1 LIVSSFLIGL
11 LAGGTGGQAQE
22 TWPFNFTAVAW
33 VWHPDGPEVAEVFG
47 RQTWTLPGPARAGY
61 VLVTADDAYRLFVN
75 GQEVGGDDN
84 WEIPELYEITPYLV
98 AGPNVL
104 AFHARNQEGPAGIM
118 IRARLLA
125 EDGTLLELSTDRTW
139 KVQREPAAG
148 WNQVEFNDAEW
159 PAAKELG
166 VYPCEPWGRLTK
178 MSVDELA
185 AWLREHRLEMVDDS
199 AAHPPYSHFRGE
211 YLRPEYADLYRQFL
225 TVSHYTG
232 LLQDDQGPRR
242 MVFAAYS
249 QPGPTPADPPERRI
263 TRFDFDLL
271 EKDLAAMKDAGVHV
285 YVRTLNWSELLNAD
299 GTWQATTDQPRG
311 TNLPQFRYN
320 YEIYDY
326 FLDRVQAHGLHA
338 AVEVSCADGLHPEVI
353 PARWW
358 GRVLLYD
365 ELWNAVLA
373 AYTKILRYF
382 SQREVIV
389 EWVVGSPS
397 VRLDHSLDD
406 QRMKARF
413 QAFLQDRYGT
423 LENLKAA
430 WRHGYD
436 YAVEDPARW
445 QLVPLPAGGQAYYPT
460 YPWRAGVFD
469 RYESW
474 ADVELPHWEYLRATE
489 PPYQPIREG
498 LGTAQENI
506 PHDPVWIDFLAL
518 KEALVLDRMNA
529 WAEAIRGVDP
539 HHLLHYTNP
548 PEFSPPWQGPPVFDR
563 ARLKFD
569 LIGAGQGDPADHP
582 SFPPCEGGIEGGLP
596 CWAAVR
602 EMLHNTASYGG
613 YLRANE
619 AFPQGFAG
627 GHGLGNIPH
636 GNVKHTSTQ
645 WLADLVGGGA
655 ALALS
660 GEWSQLS
667 GRATAN
673 PPNYDRALLGQFGQF
688 TQALERAP
696 FSQPRAQVLI
706 VRPKATALS
715 LSAGPDFANTAALG
729 EILAR
734 LNVPFEIVTDADLT
748 LGQEEPFKVDL
759 DHYNFV
765 FIPTLQQMPSAE
777 LWPLFR
783 EWLEREKYRGRR
795 GLCLGRI
802 EWQDAHFNPLDPAT
816 YGEAFRSLTG
826 VAGYESYVDARGPQ
840 TFSYALGLADV
851 EAGTEVELPFHKSY
865 GRLGRFPAELGEGV
879 EPVWSIP
886 TAGTPAVY
894 LYPHGIPVLVRR
906 QINLNYVYTAG
917 FNLGLADHPVW
928 GGGVTGEAAEPLV
941 QLYRAMLDTAL
952 LDRPVAPPNVSFYV
966 APGNAALLFKERSGQ
981 RCETLLE
988 TAQLGDAV
996 FADAVNVKRGDGLTR
1011 IERRLGPYEMAYL
1024 PCVAHAT
1031 VEEGGEVCL
1040 RVGKVT
1046 GTERRPSA
1054 GAERRLQGRNGV
1066 RPLLRFGLQGRGTVE
1081 LTLTLEPDTAYQAL
1095 IGPERQ
1101 AFRTDAEGHYT
1112 LSLTAPER
1120 SLSVVIVEKEGPG
1133 VSLF

>member
-1 LIVSSFLIGL
+1 MTTRRRRQPRLIVSSLLIVL
-11 LAGGTGGQAQE
+11 LASGTGRQAQE

-33 VWHPDGPEVAEVFG
+33 IWHPDGPEATEVFG

-104 AFHARNQEGPAGIM
+104 AFQARNQEGPAGIM

-148 WNQVEFNDAEW
+148 WNQVGFDDAEW

-166 VYPCEPWGRLTK
+166 VYPTEPWGRLIK
-178 MSVDELA
+178 MSVEELA
-185 AWLREHRLEMVDDS
+185 AWLREHRFEMVDDS
-199 AAHPPYSHFRGE
+199 ADHPPYSHFRGE

-225 TVSHYTG
+225 TVNHYTG

-249 QPGPTPADPPERRI
+249 QPGATPAAPPERRI

-271 EKDLAAMKDAGVHV
+271 EKDLTAMKEAGVHV

-299 GTWQATTDQPRG
+299 GTWQATTEQPRG
-311 TNLPQFRYN
+311 SNLPRFRYN

-338 AVEVSCADGLHPEVI
+338 AVEVSCTDGLHPEVI
-353 PARWW
+353 PERWW

-365 ELWNAVLA
+365 ELWEATLA

-389 EWVVGSPS
+389 EWVLGSPS
-397 VRLDHSLDD
+397 VRLDLGLDD
-406 QRMKARF
+406 PRMKARF

-423 LENLKAA
+423 LEHLKAA

-436 YAVEDPARW
+436 YGVEDPARW
-445 QLVPLPAGGQAYYPT
+445 QLVARPAGGQAYYPT
-460 YPWRAGVFD
+460 YPWREGVFD
-469 RYESW
+469 RYESF

-489 PPYQPIREG
+489 PPYKPIREG

-518 KEALVLDRMNA
+518 RETLVLDRMNE

-548 PEFSPPWQGPPVFDR
+548 HEFSPPWQFHPVFDR

-569 LIGAGQGDPADHP
+569 LVGVGQGDPEP
-582 SFPPCEGGIEGGLP
+582 SLDQLP
-596 CWAAVR
+596 RWAAVR

-619 AFPQGFAG
+619 AFPQGFAS
-627 GHGLGNIPH
+627 GHGVGNLPH
-636 GNVKHTSTQ
+636 GDVKHTYTQ

-667 GRATAN
+667 GRVTAN
-673 PPNYDRALLGQFGQF
+673 PPNYDRAWLGLFGQF
-688 TQALERAP
+688 TQALERVP

-729 EILAR
+729 EVLAR

-765 FIPTLQQMPSAE
+765 FIPTLQQMPSAA
-777 LWPLFR
+777 LWPLLR

-816 YGEAFRSLTG
+816 YSKEFQALTG
-826 VAGYESYVDARGPQ
+826 VAGYESYAEARGPQ
-840 TFSYALGLADV
+840 TFAYALDLADV
-851 EAGTEVELPFHKSY
+851 KAGTEVELPFHESY
-865 GRLGRFPAELGEGV
+865 GRLGRFPAELGEGT
-879 EPVWSIP
+879 EPVLSIP

-894 LYPHGIPVLVRR
+894 LYPHGVPVLVRR
-906 QINLNYVYTAG
+906 PINLNYVYTAG

-928 GGGVTGEAAEPLV
+928 GEGVTGKAAEPLV

-952 LDRPVAPPNVSFYV
+952 FDRPIAPPNVSFYI
-966 APGNAALLFKERSGQ
+966 APENAALLFKERSGQ

-988 TAQLGDAV
+988 TTQLGDAV

-1011 IERRLGPYEMAYL
+1011 IERRLGPYEMVCL
-1024 PCVAHAT
+1024 RRVAHAR
-1031 VEEGGEVCL
+1031 VEEGGEVHL
-1040 RVGKVT
+1040 RVGKAW
-1046 GTERRPSA
+1046 P
-1054 GAERRLQGRNGV
+1054 
-1066 RPLLRFGLQGRGTVE
+1066 PPLRFGLQGRGRLE
-1081 LTLTLEPDTAYQAL
+1081 LTLTLEPETAYQAL
-1095 IGPERQ
+1095 IGPQRQ
-1101 AFRTDAEGHYT
+1101 VFRTDADGHYT
-1112 LSLTAPER
+1112 LSLTAQER
-1120 SLSVVIVEKEGPG
+1120 SLSVVIAEKN
-1133 VSLF
+1133 VTW